1 MVKASAS
8 KKGMAMIPLSAEVLA
23 DTALDLIQNSEL
35 FRRMKEEHRYNVA
48 HQKEGKLFGINREP
62 IRLSGSEFSLIRTC
76 RQEAGRGIKG
86 YQPPCMKH
94 GFSFHDSFCSA
105 DQKYLL
111 RPCLSN

>member
-48 HQKEGKLFGINREP
+48 HQKEGKLFGINREL

-76 RQEAGRGIKG
+76 R
-86 YQPPCMKH
+86 
-94 GFSFHDSFCSA
+94 
-105 DQKYLL
+105 
-111 RPCLSN
+111 